1 MSVSTLKIKQL
12 RELTGAGMMDCKK
25 ALIEAKGDIET
36 ATQILRKKG
45 LADLK
50 KRAERTAKEGL
61 IDAYIHAG
69 KIGVLVEINCETDFV
84 AKNEEFRKF
93 AHDIAMHI
101 AATNPSYI
109 SRDQVPSK
117 LIKKEKEI
125 YHAQIKDKPDKVIDR
140 IVQGKLEKFF
150 ESTCLLEQPFIKN
163 PDITIEDLLAD
174 LVTKIGE
181 NIVIR
186 RFIRFALGETI
197 SQN

>member
-1 MSVSTLKIKQL
+1 MPVSTLKIKQL

-25 ALIEAKGDIET
+25 ALMEAKGDIET

-50 KRAERTAKEGL
+50 KRAERIAKEGL

-84 AKNEEFRKF
+84 AKNEKFRKF

-101 AATNPSYI
+101 AATNPTYI

-117 LIKKEKEI
+117 LIEKEREI
-125 YHAQIKDKPDKVIDR
+125 YHTQVKGKPDKVVDR
-140 IVQGKLEKFF
+140 IVQGRLEKFF

-186 RFIRFALGETI
+186 RFVRFALGETI
-197 SQN
+197 S